1 MTNKVS
7 IVIRCLNENE
17 NLKIL
22 IPLLLSQTEKN
33 FEIIFVDS
41 GSNDGTLDTISSY
54 LSQYDNISLFH
65 INKNEF
71 TFGKSLNI
79 GFEKS
84 NGNIVI
90 SLSAHCFPTNDRWLE
105 KIIEAFSI
113 KNVGIVYG
121 CQSPHIKTMHS
132 EASVQKAWFNGH
144 SKIISEVFLN
154 NGNAAYR
161 KEVWLENKFDEKL
174 TGLEDIDLGKK
185 AKANN
190 WEIFYCAEANVE
202 HLHRES
208 FKTIQNR
215 YRREAE
221 AMKNINKDLKS
232 DVHIIKNTF
241 FHCFKGFL
249 RGVRYDVKTSK
260 DSLQP
265 NSDIISILKYRFSQY
280 VGTYKGYKNDMSK
293 NKMTDLYFYPPKV

>member
-1 MTNKVS
+1 MILAEIQKIEIDEKS
-7 IVIRCLNENE
+7 DLNE
-17 NLKIL
+17 LQITSIL
-22 IPLLLSQTEKN
+22 EKMIKQRN
-33 FEIIFVDS
+33 DAIAQFEQAKRQELADKEKQEIEIIKEFLPEQMSD
-41 GSNDGTLDTISSY
+41 DEISE
-54 LSQYDNISLFH
+54 L
-65 INKNEF
+65 
-71 TFGKSLNI
+71 
-79 GFEKS
+79 
-84 NGNIVI
+84 V
-90 SLSAHCFPTNDRWLE
+90 
-105 KIIEAFSI
+105 
-113 KNVGIVYG
+113 
-121 CQSPHIKTMHS
+121 
-132 EASVQKAWFNGH
+132 